1 MRFGSPPI
9 AFLDEL
15 EWLGRHERFSF
26 LLFWSLVESFIERDW
41 WSNYCSPTAR
51 EPTKSSMLSSY
62 CQKCL
67 WGVRCENPL
76 SLPSFIFLSMS
87 LLYHQK
93 VNFGWLW
100 GLRSLPSYSLKYSIL
115 AMSSTPFEMEGC
127 RGDGVCLLQVHDFV
141 FLLPIV
147 YPLTP
152 PWNLIILAPHHK
164 ILGCWFTSLI
174 KHNENYELSWRLH

>member
-1 MRFGSPPI
+1 MRGFVSSYFEAWLRASLREIGGRII
-9 AFLDEL
+9 AHQQQGNQL
-15 EWLGRHERFSF
+15 RAQ
-26 LLFWSLVESFIERDW
+26 
-41 WSNYCSPTAR
+41 CSPLTA
-51 EPTKSSMLSSY
+51 KN
-62 CQKCL
+62 
-67 WGVRCENPL
+67 VCEALDARIYFPCPPL
-76 SLPSFIFLSMS
+76 FFLSIS
-87 LLYHQK
+87 HLYHQE

-100 GLRSLPSYSLKYSIL
+100 GLRSLHSYSLKYSIL

-127 RGDGVCLLQVHDFV
+127 GGDGVCLLQVHDFV